1 MGRLLAMMVAGMN
14 PRASAV
20 DGRIDL
26 ETMGVVVLVLVW
38 ARGRTRD
45 RGIEGHKYC
54 PSSSLLFFSRG
65 VVKPFG
71 GGEGEGGGHGVMQG

>member
-1 MGRLLAMMVAGMN
+1 MGRLPAMMVAGMN
-14 PRASAV
+14 RRASV
-20 DGRIDL
+20 VGGRIDL
-26 ETMGVVVLVLVW
+26 ETMGVVVVALVW

-65 VVKPFG
+65 VVNPFG
-71 GGEGEGGGHGVMQG
+71 GGGEGGGHGVMQG

>member
-1 MGRLLAMMVAGMN
+1 MGRLPAMMVAGMN

-26 ETMGVVVLVLVW
+26 ETMGVVVVLVW

-54 PSSSLLFFSRG
+54 PSSSLLFFFARG
-65 VVKPFG
+65 R
-71 GGEGEGGGHGVMQG
+71 